1 MSTMS
6 VVSIMTTVPIA
17 IQTPMAKVFGEQC
30 CYIFWS
36 ANFIYTWKLVT
47 SGLGMAIYRLICFK
61 FLFKRNLNTKSIAR
75 KTMAL
80 EWMVVVGAM
89 LTMATLFSMYGWEK
103 SINYQE
109 CMDMGHEQVQTL
121 QAYNIDDYNGFL
133 YYVGIRVFIWLFGR
147 SFILL
152 ELLIYLWMIYD
163 LWKHD
168 ERSFKEKLIT
178 DQMRKERNHKNVI
191 TLRGQVITFLFEILF
206 SVYSATHSL
215 NADLVDA
222 SAYSI
227 ALIIGS
233 TIISL
238 VQILTSHEMVRFV
251 KRHFNLF

>member
-1 MSTMS
+1 MS

-17 IQTPMAKVFGEQC
+17 VQTPMAKVFGEKS
-30 CYIFWS
+30 CYIFWA
-36 ANFIYTWKLVT
+36 ANSIYKWKLVT

-75 KTMAL
+75 KTMAI
-80 EWMVVVGAM
+80 EWMVTVGAM

-133 YYVGIRVFIWLFGR
+133 YYVGIRVFIMLIGR

-168 ERSFKEKLIT
+168 ERSYQEKIIT

-191 TLRGQVITFLFEILF
+191 TLRGQVITFLIEILF
-206 SVYSATHSL
+206 SVYSATHNL
-215 NADLVDA
+215 NADFVDA
-222 SAYSI
+222 TAYSI